1 MKEETKVRIRE
12 VMDEAI
18 AKGETAGAS
27 LLLIRDGHKIHFE
40 ARGFANVEKGIP
52 YSRDRIVR
60 LFSMSKPI
68 TSAAAMI
75 LMERGMLDLSTPVQ
89 ELLPGFGQPYLLV
102 DGKHIVP
109 PTPVTVFHLLNMTAG
124 ITYGD
129 PDTPEGRAV
138 TSFLEQCQ
146 AKMYGPEAV
155 TTREFAIGLSRI
167 PLAFEPDTS
176 WRYGLCADVLG
187 AVIEQVAGV
196 SFGDFLREN
205 IFEPLGMKDTG
216 FFVPAEKQDRL
227 ADAYLTVAPGDIR
240 PFSSDHLVTSYRK
253 DEKPAFESG
262 GAGLVSTIDDYA
274 RFAQMLLHGGMLDG
288 VRILK
293 PETVAFMT
301 RGRLTDVQ
309 QRAMRKWVGL
319 EGFTYSN
326 LMRIRDEQLGNFPGL
341 SRPGEYGWDGWMGC
355 YFANFPADRVTMVLT
370 QQKAETGT
378 TPMTRKI
385 RNLVLSDEEVF
396 IPVGR

>member
-1 MKEETKVRIRE
+1 MKENTKVRIRE

-18 AKGETAGAS
+18 AQGETAGAS
-27 LLLIRDGHKIHFE
+27 LLLIRDGHEIHFE
-40 ARGFANVEKGIP
+40 ARGFANVEKEIP

-60 LFSMSKPI
+60 LFSMSKPV
-68 TSAAAMI
+68 TAAAAMI
-75 LMERGMLDLSTPVQ
+75 LMERGQLDLSMPVT
-89 ELLPGFGQPYLLV
+89 ELLPGFEQPYLLEN
-102 DGKHIVP
+102 GKHIAA

-129 PDTPEGRAV
+129 PDTEQGRAV
-138 TSFLEQCQ
+138 TSYLEQCQ
-146 AKMYGPEAV
+146 ARMHGPEAV
-155 TTREFAIGLSRI
+155 STKEFAIGLSHI

-176 WRYGLCADVLG
+176 WKYGLCADVLG
-187 AVIEQVAGV
+187 AVIEQICGV
-196 SFGDFLREN
+196 SFGDFLQEN
-205 IFEPLGMKDTG
+205 IFAPLGMKDTG
-216 FFVPAEKQDRL
+216 FYVPAEKQDRL
-227 ADAYLTVAPGDIR
+227 ADAYITMAPGDIR

-274 RFAQMLLHGGMLDG
+274 RFAQMLLHGGSKDG
-288 VRILK
+288 VQILK

-326 LMRIRDEQLGNFPGL
+326 FLRIRDERLGNFPGL
-341 SRPGEYGWDGWMGC
+341 SRHGEYGWDGWMGC
-355 YFANFPADRVTMVLT
+355 YFANFPAERVTMVLT

-385 RNLVLSDEEVF
+385 RNLLLTDEEIF
-396 IPVGR
+396 AARK